1 MFLSE
6 RKLMKML
13 FDTDAFMSAA
23 IYLQVV
29 LEQEYYSKVNNYTA
43 DRGEF
48 GRMLSLST
56 AMQTNLG
63 MAIELALKRVV
74 YVNGYSKCINEHELN
89 GIYKLLSCEVK
100 TNLGLSAAQWICKC
114 LLYVQLELSMIL
126 KKCLEEGPFKTY

>member
-48 GRMLSLST
+48 GRMLSLCWR
-56 AMQTNLG
+56 
-63 MAIELALKRVV
+63 IR
-74 YVNGYSKCINEHELN
+74 
-89 GIYKLLSCEVK
+89 
-100 TNLGLSAAQWICKC
+100 
-114 LLYVQLELSMIL
+114 
-126 KKCLEEGPFKTY
+126 